1 MTVARERWSGGDAY
15 EAYIGRWSRKV
26 APRFVDWLGI
36 PPGARWL
43 DVGCGTGALTGAIL
57 ERADPRSVLGV
68 DPSID
73 FVDVTARTQTDP
85 RARFEV
91 ADAAALPVADGSV
104 DVVVSGLVLNF
115 VPDIAG
121 GLAEMRRVVVSG
133 GTVAAYVLDYAGRM
147 DLLRRFFDAAIAVD
161 PSAEAHD
168 EGIRFPI
175 CSPGT
180 LLDAFEEAGF
190 TAVEVQ
196 PIDTPT
202 HFRDFEDYWV
212 PFLGGVG
219 PASRYAVS
227 LDPATQAALRE
238 RLRATLPTAA
248 DGSIDLIARAWA
260 VQGRA

>member
-1 MTVARERWSGGDAY
+1 MTVPHARWSGGDAY

-26 APRFVDWLGI
+26 ARRFVDRLAI

-68 DPSID
+68 DPSAD
-73 FVDVTARTQTDP
+73 FVDTAARTQTDP

-91 ADAAALPVADGSV
+91 ADAAVLPVADGSV
-104 DVVVSGLVLNF
+104 DAVASGLVLNF

-121 GLAEMRRVVVSG
+121 ALGEMRRVAAIG
-133 GTVAAYVLDYAGRM
+133 GTVAAYVWDYAGRM

-161 PSAEAHD
+161 PSATAHD

-175 CSPGT
+175 CSPGP
-180 LLDAFEEAGF
+180 LLDAFEGAGF
-190 TAVEVQ
+190 TAVDVH
-196 PIDTPT
+196 PIDVPT
-202 HFRDFEDYWV
+202 HFRDFDDYWV

-219 PASRYAVS
+219 PAGGYAVS
-227 LDPATQAALRE
+227 LDPDAQAALRE

>member
-1 MTVARERWSGGDAY
+1 MTVPRERWSGGNEY

-26 APRFVDWLGI
+26 ARRFVDRLAI

-68 DPSID
+68 DPSAD
-73 FVDVTARTQTDP
+73 FVDTAARTQTDP

-91 ADAAALPVADGSV
+91 ADAAVLPVADGSV
-104 DVVVSGLVLNF
+104 DVVASGLVLNF

-121 GLAEMRRVVVSG
+121 ALGEMRRVAAIG
-133 GTVAAYVLDYAGRM
+133 GTVAAYVWDYAGRM

-161 PSAEAHD
+161 PSATAHD

-175 CSPGT
+175 CSPGP
-180 LLDAFEEAGF
+180 LLDAFEGAGF
-190 TAVEVQ
+190 TAVDVH
-196 PIDTPT
+196 PIDVPT

-219 PASRYAVS
+219 PAGGYAVS
-227 LDPATQAALRE
+227 LDPDAQAALRE